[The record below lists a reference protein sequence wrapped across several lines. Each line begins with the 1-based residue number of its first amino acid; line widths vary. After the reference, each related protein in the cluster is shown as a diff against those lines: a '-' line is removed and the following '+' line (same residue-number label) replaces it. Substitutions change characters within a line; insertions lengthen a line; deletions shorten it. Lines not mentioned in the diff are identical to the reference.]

1 MLSKLVL
8 VEDALISIFL
18 VLLRLHCHIHPLR
31 MIYIPLITE
40 CPYHETGFGFSDRNA
55 RNNHQLTCRY
65 RSKNPL
71 QVVGVG
77 GLIPSQLGSGS
88 SNNNVNMP
96 LGESRNFSASLTN
109 QNQNFSVG
117 DMNVPSLAGQNQHLQ
132 TVQTQVYNDS
142 FFYGR
147 LSLLH
152 TSM

>member
-1 MLSKLVL
+1 
-8 VEDALISIFL
+8 
-18 VLLRLHCHIHPLR
+18 
-31 MIYIPLITE
+31 
-40 CPYHETGFGFSDRNA
+40 
-55 RNNHQLTCRY
+55 
-65 RSKNPL
+65 
-71 QVVGVG
+71 
-77 GLIPSQLGSGS
+77 
-88 SNNNVNMP
+88 MP

-152 TSM
+152 TSMWFCKLF